1 MLTGYKWGSPRER
14 IAGTNPLILR
24 PLDTK
29 PKMEHWLDMAKIP
42 LEFLTKTRAKF
53 RLFEGRIYF
62 FYSWRA
68 PYK

>member
-1 MLTGYKWGSPRER
+1 MGVPRKR
-14 IAGTNPLILR
+14 FPVTNPLILR
-24 PLDTK
+24 SLDTK
-29 PKMEHWLDMAKIP
+29 PKMEHWLDMAKRP
-42 LEFLTKTRAKF
+42 LDFLTKTRAKF